1 MLTSRLAWVHALR
14 LCTQPR
20 AGEPVRR
27 GFPWGL
33 VFLALLLVPIAEI
46 YVLIQVGQVIGVWWT
61 ILLLIADS
69 ILGSWILRREGVR
82 AWTALRVAL
91 AEGRMPAKE
100 LADGILI
107 VIGGTLMISP
117 GFVTD
122 VFGLLAILPFTRPV
136 GRRLLARFLTRRLG
150 SPMTGPVA
158 WGPGGAWTGPG
169 SAPRNAPRGPGD
181 AQRPGPSGDVVQG
194 DVIDP

>member
-1 MLTSRLAWVHALR
+1 M
-14 LCTQPR
+14 
-20 AGEPVRR
+20 PVKRR
-27 GFPWGL
+27 FPWGL

-69 ILGSWILRREGVR
+69 ILGTWLLRREGGR

-122 VFGLLAILPFTRPV
+122 AFGILAILPLTRPL
-136 GRRLLARFLTRRLG
+136 GRKALAGFITRRLDLG
-150 SPMTGPVA
+150 VVGYGTQ
-158 WGPGGAWTGPG
+158 PGG
-169 SAPRNAPRGPGD
+169 R
-181 AQRPGPSGDVVQG
+181 QRPGPPGDVVQG
-194 DVIDP
+194 DVVDP

>member
-1 MLTSRLAWVHALR
+1 MK
-14 LCTQPR
+14 
-20 AGEPVRR
+20 RR
-27 GFPWGL
+27 FPWGL
-33 VFLALLLVPIAEI
+33 VFLALLLVPIVEI

-69 ILGSWILRREGVR
+69 ILGSWLLRREGSR

-122 VFGLLAILPFTRPV
+122 VFGMLAILPFTRPV
-136 GRRLLARFLTRRLG
+136 GRKLLAGFITRRLAPG
-150 SPMTGPVA
+150 MTGP
-158 WGPGGAWTGPG
+158 
-169 SAPRNAPRGPGD
+169 APWNT
-181 AQRPGPSGDVVQG
+181 QRPGPSGDVVQG
-194 DVIDP
+194 DVVDP